1 MSFDL
6 SIFKDYD
13 VRGVYPGQLNGKV
26 ARAIGYA
33 IVRKFK
39 PKTVAIC
46 RDMRLSG
53 EEIRDGLIDALLTCG
68 VDVYDAGLTG
78 TEISYFIAGTRPYD
92 MSLMISAS
100 HNPPQYNGL
109 KIVLRGPIAVSGDS
123 GLSDIKAMLGDPP
136 LPPAVKKGTVTAIDV
151 SEDWRKKVLSFI
163 DPASLKP
170 LKVVVDAGNG
180 MAGKLVPLIF
190 AGLPVQVT
198 PLFFE
203 LDGHFPH
210 HVPNPLVETNN
221 KDLVA
226 KMKEI
231 GADIGLTFDGDADRV
246 FFIDDTGRFVSG
258 SIITALLARHILK
271 NNPGEYIL
279 YSAVCGRIVPETI
292 EKYGG
297 KYERVRVGH
306 SFMKNYMRKFH
317 AIFAGEHSGHYYHRD
332 FFNSESGVLT
342 ALIVLSLL
350 SDDGRKFSD
359 IVHELDRYPGSGE
372 INFQVSDI
380 PKAMETIRANFRD
393 ADAVD
398 ELDGLS
404 IWYKTYWVNV
414 RASKTEP
421 LLRLNVEA
429 DTQEIL
435 EAKTNEVT
443 KIIESL
449 GGKIK

>member
-1 MSFDL
+1 VTL
-6 SIFKDYD
+6 
-13 VRGVYPGQLNGKV
+13 
-26 ARAIGYA
+26 
-33 IVRKFK
+33 
-39 PKTVAIC
+39 
-46 RDMRLSG
+46 
-53 EEIRDGLIDALLTCG
+53 
-68 VDVYDAGLTG
+68 
-78 TEISYFIAGTRPYD
+78 
-92 MSLMISAS
+92 
-100 HNPPQYNGL
+100 
-109 KIVLRGPIAVSGDS
+109 
-123 GLSDIKAMLGDPP
+123 